1 MIYVIL
7 MVLSIGLFVGFLLL
21 TERERVRGER
31 VLAAH
36 RTALDAQ
43 VGRLIFIVQHV
54 DFKSFAREEAGRLV
68 TWVSHVA
75 AHLSLRAV
83 RAVERA
89 LTRLVR
95 QLRTKQAVEAPTQE
109 TREFVKQLSAFKGG
123 LKETAP
129 EIEKL

>member
-1 MIYVIL
+1 
-7 MVLSIGLFVGFLLL
+7 MVLSVGLFAGFLFL

-31 VLAAH
+31 VLAA
-36 RTALDAQ
+36 RRAALDAQ
-43 VGRLIFIVQHV
+43 VSRLIFIVQHV

-68 TWVSHVA
+68 TWVSHIA

-95 QLRTKQAVEAPTQE
+95 HLRTKQAIEVPAHE
-109 TREFVKQLSAFKGG
+109 TREFVKQLSVFKGG